1 MKNNVFPIDLI
12 TIVTEKDSLN
22 QVVEEERTTQSVF
35 AEISSV
41 SQTEFFSGGRLG
53 LQPSL
58 KAVIYDFE
66 YNDEP
71 IVKVHWSTAKTKLY
85 SVYRTYA
92 VNGTDILELYL
103 GAQVLGMKAPSPS
116 HWTRE
121 FPDDVRFFL
130 LFFVVKAT

>member
-22 QVVEEERTTQSVF
+22 QVVEDERTTNSVF
-35 AEISSV
+35 AELSSI
-41 SQTEFFSGGRLG
+41 RLG

-58 KAVIYDFE
+58 RATIYDFE

-71 IVKVHWSTAKTKLY
+71 IVKVHWDTTKTKLY

-92 VNGTDILELYL
+92 KEGTDRLELYL
-103 GAQVLGMKAPSPS
+103 EERGGTKDEPSS
-116 HWTRE
+116 
-121 FPDDVRFFL
+121 DDS
-130 LFFVVKAT
+130 TP